1 MFLFWPPEMNAPL
14 DPSVRSY
21 RLYFPHLDRE
31 ITARENETIFQS
43 ARRHGVRIVGACGGR
58 GTCGSCVIRVHGE
71 VAQVHGQADAIV
83 DDEQDPAHPADRRK
97 WLRACQLSARSD
109 CTVEVAPRSLA
120 PIVRAETDTGAKEIL
135 PLVAAVMAQD
145 VTVPAA
151 TLQDNLSDVDRV
163 LRGLGGEGATVDL
176 EAARMLPGKLRV
188 GEQAESWSVR
198 VVARGDELIH
208 FAPPGR
214 RMLGLAIDLGT
225 TNAAGFL
232 VDLETGERLA
242 SLGVE
247 NPQVA
252 WGADLI
258 SRLNYATHGDAAAAE
273 LRDAAVAGINALAH
287 DLCHSVGQTP
297 GDIVDLALC
306 GNTAMHHLVLGLP
319 VRQLGR
325 APFVAAL
332 RAGMDIKA
340 RELGFKVAPGA
351 WVHVAPNVGGFV
363 GGDHVTALLATEAEW
378 AACQTALVMDIG
390 TNTEISVIHEGRFYT
405 ASAPSG
411 PALEGG
417 HISCGMRA
425 AEGAIERVKIDN
437 GRLKV
442 ETIGHKKAIGLCG
455 SGVLDTLATLHRG
468 GLINDA
474 GRLAT
479 EHADIVP
486 LSGKGGGKRAVRLAQ
501 DVLFSQDDVRAVQLA
516 KAAIRTATELLLDEA
531 GLREAAIERFIIA
544 GSFGAYIDVDSG
556 VAIGLFPDLPRERFH
571 QVGNAAGVGIRRLLA
586 STQARAKAKALA
598 EKCRYMELS
607 SRSDFQKVFLKH
619 IGFQKPQY

>member
-1 MFLFWPPEMNAPL
+1 MS
-14 DPSVRSY
+14 DVSY
-21 RLYFPHLDRE
+21 RLHFPHLDRE
-31 ITARENETIFQS
+31 IAARPNETIFQS

-58 GTCGSCVIRVHGE
+58 GTCGSCVVRVHGDVE
-71 VAQVHGQADAIV
+71 QVHGQPDAII
-83 DDEQDPAHPADRRK
+83 DDEQDPAHKADRRK

-109 CTVEVAPRSLA
+109 CTIEVAPRSLA
-120 PIVRAETDTGAKEIL
+120 PVVRAETDTGEKEML
-135 PLVAAVMAQD
+135 PLAAAVKAQD

-151 TLQDNLSDVDRV
+151 SLQDNLSDLDRV
-163 LRGLGGEGATVDL
+163 LRGLGAENATVDL
-176 EAARMLPGKLRV
+176 DAARLLPGVLR
-188 GEQAESWSVR
+188 GRDHAESWSLRAVW
-198 VVARGDELIH
+198 RGHELIH
-208 FAPPGR
+208 FAPTGLRP
-214 RMLGLAIDLGT
+214 LGLAIDLGT

-258 SRLNYATHGDAAAAE
+258 SRLNYAVHGDAAAAE
-273 LRDAAVAGINALAH
+273 LRGAAVEAINALAH
-287 DLCHSVGQTP
+287 DLCHSVGHISS
-297 GDIVDLALC
+297 DIVDLALC
-306 GNTAMHHLVLGLP
+306 GNTAMHHLLLGLP

-325 APFVAAL
+325 APFVAAV
-332 RAGMDIKA
+332 RAGMDVKA
-340 RELGFKVAPGA
+340 RELGFNVAAGA

-363 GGDHVTALLATEAEW
+363 GGDHVTALLASEDEW
-378 AACQTALVMDIG
+378 GACKTALVMDIG
-390 TNTEISVIHEGRFYT
+390 TNTEISVIYEGRFYT

-425 AEGAIERVKIDN
+425 AEGAIERVKIDG

-468 GLINDA
+468 GLISDA
-474 GRLAT
+474 GRLAA

-486 LSGKGGGKRAVRLAQ
+486 LIGKSGGKRAVQLAQ
-501 DVLFSQDDVRAVQLA
+501 DVLFTQDDIRAVQLA

-531 GLREAAIERFIIA
+531 GLTDMAIERFVIA
-544 GSFGAYIDVDSG
+544 GSFGAYIDVESG
-556 VAIGLFPDLPRERFH
+556 VAIGLFPDLPRERFR
-571 QVGNAAGVGIRRLLA
+571 QVGNAAGVGIRRMLA
-586 STQARAKAKALA
+586 STQARAKAKELA
-598 EKCRYMELS
+598 EACRYMELS

-619 IGFQKPQY
+619 IGFQKPQH

>member
-1 MFLFWPPEMNAPL
+1 M
-14 DPSVRSY
+14 STVSY
-21 RLYFPHLDRE
+21 RLHFPHLDRE
-31 ITARENETIFQS
+31 IAARENETIFQS

-58 GTCGSCVIRVHGE
+58 GTCGSCVVRVHGE
-71 VAQVHGQADAIV
+71 VAQVHGQPDAII
-83 DDEQDPAHPADRRK
+83 DDDQDPAHKADRRK

-109 CTVEVAPRSLA
+109 CSIEVAPRSLA
-120 PIVRAETDTGAKEIL
+120 PVVRAETDDGKREML
-135 PLVAAVMAQD
+135 PLVAAVTARD
-145 VTVPAA
+145 ITVPAA
-151 TLQDNLSDVDRV
+151 TLQDNLSDIDRV
-163 LRGLGGEGATVDL
+163 TRALAGHDGTVDL
-176 EAARMLPGKLRV
+176 EAARLLPGVLRAKDHAETWSLRV
-188 GEQAESWSVR
+188 VS
-198 VVARGDELIH
+198 RGQELIH
-208 FAPPGR
+208 FAAAGQR
-214 RMLGLAIDLGT
+214 ILGLAVDLGT

-258 SRLNYATHGDAAAAE
+258 SRLNYAVHGDEAAAE
-273 LRDAAVAGINALAH
+273 LRTAAVEAINALAH
-287 DLCHSVGQTP
+287 DLCRAVGQKQ
-297 GDIVDLALC
+297 GDIVDLTLC

-325 APFVAAL
+325 APFVAAV
-332 RAGMDIKA
+332 RAGMDLKA
-340 RELGFKVAPGA
+340 RELGFRVAPGA

-363 GGDHVTALLATEAEW
+363 GGDHVTALLASEDEW
-378 AACQTALVMDIG
+378 GACRTALVMDIG
-390 TNTEISVIHEGRFYT
+390 TNTEISLIHDGRFHT

-417 HISCGMRA
+417 HIGCGMRA
-425 AEGAIERVKIDN
+425 AEGAIERVRIEN

-468 GLINDA
+468 GLISDA

-486 LSGKGGGKRAVRLAQ
+486 HRGKRAVQLAQ

-531 GLREAAIERFIIA
+531 GLTDMAIERFVIA
-544 GSFGAYIDVDSG
+544 GSFGAYIDVESG
-556 VAIGLFPDLPRERFH
+556 IAIGLFPDLPRERFR
-571 QVGNAAGVGIRRLLA
+571 QVGNAAGVGIRRMLA
-586 STQARAKAKALA
+586 STQARERAKELA
-598 EKCRYMELS
+598 ETCRYMELS

-619 IGFQKPQY
+619 IGFQKPQH